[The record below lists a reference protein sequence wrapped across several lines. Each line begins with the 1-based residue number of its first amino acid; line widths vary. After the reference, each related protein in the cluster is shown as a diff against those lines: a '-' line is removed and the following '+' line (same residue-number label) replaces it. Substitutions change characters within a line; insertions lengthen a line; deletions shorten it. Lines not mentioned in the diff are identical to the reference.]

1 MLAVIACCDAF
12 LLGILAI
19 TLSYKQIRLEDK
31 EQGGFLINNMEL
43 SSEIKHHQQQILSP
57 ERSVLTLTTK
67 YRDRSENN
75 FNMKETVEYNFLINS
90 KCRENISPLAQLR
103 CIFSTGL

>member
-1 MLAVIACCDAF
+1 MLAVITCCDAF

-19 TLSYKQIRLEDK
+19 TLSYKQIRLEDR

-43 SSEIKHHQQQILSP
+43 SSEIKHHQQQILSQ
-57 ERSVLTLTTK
+57 ERSVLTTK
-67 YRDRSENN
+67 SRDRLENN
-75 FNMKETVEYNFLINS
+75 FNMRETMKYNFLINS
-90 KCRENISPLAQLR
+90 KCREIISPLAQLR